1 MLVFPQLVTGASSI
15 YPLKKQHTARTVV
28 NVLGDGQK
36 VIYEDSSAAIVD
48 WELQLKSLTRAEA
61 DAIEAL
67 FTAVSGQWGLFTFL
81 DPAGNLLAFSEEFGN
96 SVWTNGPLI
105 QLTTGIDDPN
115 AGTGATRAIND
126 GEGSQM
132 VAQVLDVPGNFQYS
146 ISVWART
153 QGGSNATLTGVT
165 TGASANLPIQLN
177 GTWKRF
183 TFTIDLA
190 QATDSVTFGVTL
202 DAGASVDLFGMQ
214 VDAQIG
220 PSDYKR
226 TGAGGGVYA
235 RARFSTDSVTMKA
248 QGTDIYDAVVRIV
261 ATEN

>member
-36 VIYEDSSAAIVD
+36 VVYEDSSAAIVD
-48 WELQLKSLTRAEA
+48 WELQLKSLTRSEA

-115 AGTGATRAIND
+115 GGTGATRAIND
-126 GEGSQM
+126 GEASQM
-132 VAQVLDVPGNFQYS
+132 VAQVLEVPGNFQYS

-153 QGGSNATLTGVT
+153 QGGSNATLTALT

-177 GTWKRF
+177 ETWKRF
-183 TFTIDLA
+183 NFTVNLA
-190 QATDSVTFGVTL
+190 GATDSVTFGVAL

-226 TGAGGGVYA
+226 TGAGGGVYP

>member
-36 VIYEDSSAAIVD
+36 VVYEDSSAAIVD

-67 FTAVSGQWGLFTFL
+67 FTTVSGQWGLFTFL

-96 SVWTNGPLI
+96 SVWTNGPLV
-105 QLTTGIDDPN
+105 QLTTAIDDPN
-115 AGTGATRAIND
+115 GGTGATRAIND
-126 GEGSQM
+126 GEALQM

-146 ISVWART
+146 LSVWART
-153 QGGSNATLTGVT
+153 QGGSNATLTALT

-183 TFTIDLA
+183 NFTINLA
-190 QATDSVTFGVTL
+190 QATDSVTFGVRL
-202 DAGASVDLFGMQ
+202 DPGASVDLFGMQ

-226 TGAGGGVYA
+226 TGVGGGVYP

>member
-1 MLVFPQLVTGASSI
+1 
-15 YPLKKQHTARTVV
+15 
-28 NVLGDGQK
+28 
-36 VIYEDSSAAIVD
+36 
-48 WELQLKSLTRAEA
+48 LQLKSLTRAEA

-96 SVWTNGPLI
+96 TVWTNGPLI
-105 QLTTGIDDPN
+105 QLTTGIDDPDG
-115 AGTGATRAIND
+115 GTVASRAIND
-126 GEGSQM
+126 GETSQM

-153 QGGSNATLTGVT
+153 RSGSNATLTALT
-165 TGASANLPIQLN
+165 AGASANSLVQLD

-183 TFTIDLA
+183 SFTINLA
-190 QATDSVTFGVTL
+190 QPTDSVTFGVTL
-202 DAGASVDLFGMQ
+202 EAGASVDLFGMQ

-220 PSDYKR
+220 SSDYKR
-226 TGAGGGVYA
+226 TGAGGGVYS
-235 RARFSTDSVTMKA
+235 RARFSSDSVTVKA
-248 QGTDIYDAVVRIV
+248 QGTDIYDAVVRIL

>member
-15 YPLKKQHTARTVV
+15 YPLKKQHTTRTVV

-36 VIYEDSSAAIVD
+36 VVYEDSSAAIVD

-96 SVWTNGPLI
+96 TVWTNGPLI

-115 AGTGATRAIND
+115 GGTGATRAIND
-126 GEGSQM
+126 GEASQM

-153 QGGSNATLTGVT
+153 QGGSNATLTALT

-183 TFTIDLA
+183 NLTINLA

-226 TGAGGGVYA
+226 TGAGGGVYP

>member
-36 VIYEDSSAAIVD
+36 IIYEDSSAAIIQ
-48 WELQLKSLTRAEA
+48 WELQLKSLTRTEA
-61 DAIEAL
+61 DAIETL

-81 DPAGNLLAFSEEFGN
+81 DPAGNLLAFSEEFAN
-96 SVWTNGPLI
+96 TVWTNGPLI
-105 QLTTGIDDPN
+105 RLTAGIDDPN
-115 AGTGATRAIND
+115 GDPGAFRAIND
-126 GEGSQM
+126 GQTSQM

-153 QGGSNATLTGVT
+153 QGGSNATLTALT
-165 TGASANLPIQLN
+165 TGASANSPIQLD

-183 TFTIDLA
+183 SFTIDLA
-190 QATDSVTFGVTL
+190 QPTDSVTFGVGL
-202 DAGASVDLFGMQ
+202 QAGASVDLFGMQ

-226 TGAGGGVYA
+226 TGAGGGVYS
-235 RARFSTDSVTMKA
+235 RARFSSDSVTIKA
-248 QGTDIYDAVVRIV
+248 QGTDIYDAVVRIL

>member
-105 QLTTGIDDPN
+105 QLTTGIDD
-115 AGTGATRAIND
+115 
-126 GEGSQM
+126 
-132 VAQVLDVPGNFQYS
+132 
-146 ISVWART
+146 
-153 QGGSNATLTGVT
+153 
-165 TGASANLPIQLN
+165 
-177 GTWKRF
+177 WK
-183 TFTIDLA
+183 
-190 QATDSVTFGVTL
+190 
-202 DAGASVDLFGMQ
+202 
-214 VDAQIG
+214 
-220 PSDYKR
+220 
-226 TGAGGGVYA
+226 
-235 RARFSTDSVTMKA
+235 
-248 QGTDIYDAVVRIV
+248 
-261 ATEN
+261 